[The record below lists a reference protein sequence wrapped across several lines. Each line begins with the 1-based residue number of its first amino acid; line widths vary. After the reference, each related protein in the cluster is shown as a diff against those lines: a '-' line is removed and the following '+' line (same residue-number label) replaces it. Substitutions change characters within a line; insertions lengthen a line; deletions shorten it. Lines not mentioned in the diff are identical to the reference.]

1 METLPEPEQPK
12 ELGGENPVVTNRE
25 SRIVHLKRRII
36 EVYDWVLGPASTERE
51 RSQRAMAELR
61 NNQNSEYL
69 GV

>member
-1 METLPEPEQPK
+1 M
-12 ELGGENPVVTNRE
+12 TNRE